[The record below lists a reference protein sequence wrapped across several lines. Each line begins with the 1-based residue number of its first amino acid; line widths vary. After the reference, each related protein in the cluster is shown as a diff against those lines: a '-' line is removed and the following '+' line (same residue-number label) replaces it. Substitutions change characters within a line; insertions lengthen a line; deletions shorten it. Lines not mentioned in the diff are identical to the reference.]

1 MIWTKGA
8 HQSAKIQTF
17 DCSRKISPNL
27 YFDTLLI
34 VYKILSKK
42 YIRVIS
48 HGSEDWCKIW
58 RKTYLFYKNDKNL
71 VKFDLSTCKS
81 PNLHFHLLLL
91 CKVFNVWPRKVQ
103 RSYLSWHWRVMQH
116 LKKNWSVILK
126 NDKNLVKFDLSAQ
139 KSPELAL
146 LFASIVQSI

>member
-103 RSYLSWHWRVMQH
+103 RSYLSWHWRVMQIWRQTDLWFRKWHEEYAKFSPEH
-116 LKKNWSVILK
+116 LKVSKLG
-126 NDKNLVKFDLSAQ
+126 F
-139 KSPELAL
+139 
-146 LFASIVQSI
+146 

>member
-103 RSYLSWHWRVMQH
+103 RSYLSWHWRVIRNS
-116 LKKNWSVILK
+116 KKNWLVVGKMTWGIWEIFTRALETLKIGILMWSLNPK
-126 NDKNLVKFDLSAQ
+126 
-139 KSPELAL
+139 
-146 LFASIVQSI
+146 